1 MVVDAGGGVGVND
14 DAGGAVA
21 PHRDEDDGGASSSEA
36 KTYNGDVG
44 LNGVKG
50 GLEVPQDR
58 GGVGLCEG
66 DGFCDGVPFVGGAD
80 KAASLDRC
88 IAWVGDGLV
97 I

>member
-1 MVVDAGGGVGVND
+1 VVVDAGGGVGVND

-21 PHRDEDDGGASSSEA
+21 PHRHEDDGGAPSSET

-44 LNGVKG
+44 LNGVKE
-50 GLEVPQDR
+50 GLEVPQDS
-58 GGVGLCEG
+58 GGMGVGEG
-66 DGFCDGVPFVGGAD
+66 DGFHYGMPFVGGAG

-97 I
+97 V